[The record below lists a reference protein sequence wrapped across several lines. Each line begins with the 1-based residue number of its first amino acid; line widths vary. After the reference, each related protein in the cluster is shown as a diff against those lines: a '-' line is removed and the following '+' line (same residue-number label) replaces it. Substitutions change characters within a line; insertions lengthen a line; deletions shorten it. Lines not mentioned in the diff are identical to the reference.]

1 MTLLPDIK
9 RAPRAKLSWLL
20 ALTLAAGVL
29 NENDTSAQTADRS
42 NAPSATSATS
52 AANAGAE
59 LQRRQDQETEAQRA
73 RAAERPDVFTP
84 PATTKAPSGLQ
95 FPEEK
100 PCFAIRAVTW
110 QDPQPPE
117 WLAEAAT
124 QAVDRCVG
132 GRGLQALQ
140 KDLQARLIDHGYVT
154 SRVLVPEQSLAA
166 GTLTLRYI
174 PGTIAKVQSEG
185 MPGWWRMALPSGP
198 GSALDQRDL
207 DQALENIR
215 RLAGQADAKID
226 LVPGAALGETDLV
239 LHPGSGKRWHAYVGG
254 DNAGL
259 DSTGKNQVNATLV
272 LDSPLFLYDQ
282 LSVAWNSNADMKNDD
297 AGARSSSISYS
308 IPFGYWT
315 LFADASKSTYR
326 QTVAGFDEPILYK
339 GTSKQIDGGISV
351 VPYRGTDYKGTV
363 TAKMFRKW
371 SSNSID
377 DIDIDVQHRDV
388 VGYELNLSH
397 RQYIGSAALDAGG
410 GVRSTL
416 PGMSN
421 QPGVVIGDPDWNG
434 RSTVLLAN
442 LGVYLPFQLAGQ
454 RLAYQAGWQ
463 WQHAKTPLV
472 PSDYFTIGNRYSVR
486 GFDGQ
491 MTLSAESGWSWR
503 NDLSLALGDSGQ
515 QLYAGIDAGRV
526 SGPAAQFLAGQT
538 LVGAVVGV
546 RGRVAVPYVAANYD
560 LSAGWPLKKPDALK
574 TDSPTI
580 AFSVLFEF

>member
-1 MTLLPDIK
+1 MY
-9 RAPRAKLSWLL
+9 
-20 ALTLAAGVL
+20 
-29 NENDTSAQTADRS
+29 AQTRS
-42 NAPSATSATS
+42 SMHCRKFLWRSPLFASLFCMLAPLAHGQTPRPDAINS
-52 AANAGAE
+52 GAE

-73 RAAERPDVFTP
+73 RAAERPDVFTSA
-84 PATTKAPSGLQ
+84 PAAQPAAGLQ
-95 FPEEK
+95 FPEET
-100 PCFAIRAVTW
+100 PCFSVRTVTW
-110 QDPQPPE
+110 QDPQPPD
-117 WLAEAAT
+117 WLSTRATEALGH
-124 QAVDRCVG
+124 CIG
-132 GRGLQALQ
+132 GRGLQTLQ
-140 KDLQARLIDHGYVT
+140 KDLQAQLIDQGYVT

-174 PGTIAKVQSEG
+174 PGTIAKVQSDG

-198 GSALDQRDL
+198 GSMLDQRDL

-215 RLAGQADAKID
+215 RLSGQADAKID

-239 LHPGSGKRWHAYVGG
+239 LHPGTGKRWHGFVGG

-259 DSTGKNQVNATLV
+259 DSTGKDQLNASLV

-282 LSVAWNSNADMKNDD
+282 LSVAWNSNADMGNDA

-315 LFADASKSTYR
+315 LFADASKSTYQ
-326 QTVAGFDEPILYK
+326 QTVAGFEEPILYK
-339 GTSKQIDGGISV
+339 GTSKQIDGGITV
-351 VPYRGTDYKGTV
+351 VPYRGTHYKGTA

-377 DIDIDVQHRDV
+377 DIDIAVQHRDV
-388 VGYELNLSH
+388 VGYEFDLGH
-397 RQYIGSAALDAGG
+397 RQYLGNAVLDAGG
-410 GVRSTL
+410 GIRSTL

-421 QPGVVIGDPDWNG
+421 APGVVIGDPDWNG

-442 LGVYLPFQLAGQ
+442 VGAYLPFQLAGQ
-454 RLAYQAGWQ
+454 RLAFQSGWQ

-472 PSDYFTIGNRYSVR
+472 PSDYFTIGNRYAVR

-503 NDLSLALGDSGQ
+503 NDLSVNLGDSGQ
-515 QLYAGIDAGRV
+515 QLYTGVDAGRV

-538 LVGAVVGV
+538 LVGAVVGI
-546 RGRVAVPYVAANYD
+546 RGRLSIPYVAANYD
-560 LSAGWPLKKPDALK
+560 LSAGWALKKPDTLK

>member
-1 MTLLPDIK
+1 MAASAWSRIA
-9 RAPRAKLSWLL
+9 AP
-20 ALTLAAGVL
+20 T
-29 NENDTSAQTADRS
+29 
-42 NAPSATSATS
+42 
-52 AANAGAE
+52 
-59 LQRRQDQETEAQRA
+59 
-73 RAAERPDVFTP
+73 
-84 PATTKAPSGLQ
+84 
-95 FPEEK
+95 
-100 PCFAIRAVTW
+100 
-110 QDPQPPE
+110 
-117 WLAEAAT
+117 
-124 QAVDRCVG
+124 
-132 GRGLQALQ
+132 
-140 KDLQARLIDHGYVT
+140 
-154 SRVLVPEQSLAA
+154 
-166 GTLTLRYI
+166 
-174 PGTIAKVQSEG
+174 
-185 MPGWWRMALPSGP
+185 
-198 GSALDQRDL
+198 
-207 DQALENIR
+207 
-215 RLAGQADAKID
+215 
-226 LVPGAALGETDLV
+226 
-239 LHPGSGKRWHAYVGG
+239 
-254 DNAGL
+254 
-259 DSTGKNQVNATLV
+259 
-272 LDSPLFLYDQ
+272 
-282 LSVAWNSNADMKNDD
+282 
-297 AGARSSSISYS
+297 
-308 IPFGYWT
+308 
-315 LFADASKSTYR
+315 
-326 QTVAGFDEPILYK
+326 
-339 GTSKQIDGGISV
+339 
-351 VPYRGTDYKGTV
+351 KGTV

-397 RQYIGSAALDAGG
+397 RQYIGSATVDAGG

-454 RLAYQAGWQ
+454 RLAYQSGWQ

-546 RGRVAVPYVAANYD
+546 RGRVALPYVAANYD